1 MAAAFILGIGG
12 ALAVAGGLKRLFL
25 AMVIGIM
32 GIATA
37 AGLYVIRLRL
47 NEKIENRKRQ
57 RERLV
62 SKMDKLDWSRNHL
75 QEERRE
81 KETALQN
88 TVEEYQEAE
97 DHAYHPLAEELE
109 IESINLAMEVI
120 DGISKD
126 IHRQVGWRLR
136 RRISQILGEITGGKY
151 TEILIDADLHIT
163 VNTGERTVAL
173 ENLSR
178 GTVEQI
184 YFALRMA
191 AGELLCGQEK
201 LPVFLDEVFG
211 MYDEERLS
219 LVLKWLAKE
228 KRQVIISSCRQRE
241 EEILKKNNISYHKI
255 EL

>member
-1 MAAAFILGIGG
+1 
-12 ALAVAGGLKRLFL
+12 
-25 AMVIGIM
+25 
-32 GIATA
+32 
-37 AGLYVIRLRL
+37 
-47 NEKIENRKRQ
+47 
-57 RERLV
+57 
-62 SKMDKLDWSRNHL
+62 
-75 QEERRE
+75 
-81 KETALQN
+81 
-88 TVEEYQEAE
+88 
-97 DHAYHPLAEELE
+97 
-109 IESINLAMEVI
+109 MEVI

-228 KRQVIISSCRQRE
+228 NRQVIISSCRQRE

>member
-1 MAAAFILGIGG
+1 MCL
-12 ALAVAGGLKRLFL
+12 
-25 AMVIGIM
+25 
-32 GIATA
+32 
-37 AGLYVIRLRL
+37 RLRL

-81 KETALQN
+81 KRNSSSKHCGGISGSRGSCVSSSGRGA
-88 TVEEYQEAE
+88 
-97 DHAYHPLAEELE
+97 E

-228 KRQVIISSCRQRE
+228 NRQVIISSCRQRE
-241 EEILKKNNISYHKI
+241 EEILKKNKISYHKI